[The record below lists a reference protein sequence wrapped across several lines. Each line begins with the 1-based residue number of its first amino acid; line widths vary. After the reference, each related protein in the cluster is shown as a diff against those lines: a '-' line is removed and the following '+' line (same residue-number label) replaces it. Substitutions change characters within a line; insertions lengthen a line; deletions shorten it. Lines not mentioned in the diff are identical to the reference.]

1 MDIEFHYYITYLIA
15 ARAGFKPADAAIIAQ
30 ASQGVDDN
38 HIPIEVQ
45 GGPALPYRN
54 DLSQTMDIL
63 RPHHDA
69 RIYPIFHFIPGDPN
83 APTARRKDGR
93 KHAWVTT
100 PNSPLANAMLA
111 TALNSGS
118 LHRIGASAHAYCDTW
133 AHQNFVGREDS
144 FNVVPYAV
152 DGLVRKLT
160 KELYDKGLQIGHAL
174 AEHMPDLPGLVWRDD
189 RLADE
194 IATVNNRDRFVD
206 AAAHLFAKLYQ
217 HNHGSAPPQADIL
230 SLKAD
235 LTADIGQHDV
245 NNTRLAARLS
255 NYKNRAFTPAYGGT
269 AIPEY
274 DPGRWSNAAFVED
287 QKSLAAELAQT
298 VADAFGDF
306 GDALRDAQ
314 RVKCTW
320 RDPHHFESTDWYMF
334 QEAIRSHL
342 DECWTILTKRLPD
355 IAGTH

>member
-1 MDIEFHYYITYLIA
+1 MDIEFHYYMTYLIA

-38 HIPIEVQ
+38 HIPVEVQ
-45 GGPALPYRN
+45 GGPSLPYRN
-54 DLSQTMDIL
+54 ELSQTMDIS

-83 APTARRKDGR
+83 SPTARRKDGR

-100 PNSPLANAMLA
+100 PDSPLANEMLA
-111 TALNSGS
+111 SALRSGS

-133 AHQNFVGREDS
+133 AHQNFVGRQDS
-144 FNVVPYAV
+144 FNVVPYAI

-160 KELYDKGLQIGHAL
+160 REIYDTALQIGHAL
-174 AEHMPDLPGLVWRDD
+174 AEHMPDLPGLLWRDD
-189 RLADE
+189 RLAEE
-194 IATVNNRDRFVD
+194 IATISNRDRFAD
-206 AAAHLFAKLYQ
+206 AAGHLFSKLYQ
-217 HNHGSAPPQADIL
+217 HNRGAAPSTADVS

-235 LTADIGQHDV
+235 IIADIGQHDV
-245 NNTRLAARLS
+245 NNARIDARIAT
-255 NYKNRAFTPAYGGT
+255 YKKRALTPPYGHT

-274 DPGRWSNAAFVED
+274 DIGRWSNAAFVED
-287 QKSLAAELAQT
+287 QKSLATTLQQA
-298 VADAFGDF
+298 VANEFGDF
-306 GDALRDAQ
+306 GDFLRDSQ

-320 RDPHHFESTDWYMF
+320 RDPHHFASTDWYKF

-342 DECWTILTKRLPD
+342 DECWAILIKRIPD
-355 IAGTH
+355 IAGTQ